1 MSMEEDKKSRT
12 KRLAIWAVFIITL
25 GAIGALYIPAETY
38 SSFVDLLK
46 DVITHL
52 VI

>member
-1 MSMEEDKKSRT
+1 MGENKKQRA
-12 KRLAIWAVFIITL
+12 KRLTIWALFIITL
-25 GAIGALYIPAETY
+25 AFIGSMYIPSDTY
-38 SSFVDLLK
+38 GSFIDLLK

>member
-1 MSMEEDKKSRT
+1 MEEDKGRKI
-12 KRLAIWAVFIITL
+12 KRLAIWALFIITL
-25 GAIGALYIPAETY
+25 GFIGAIYIPTETY
-38 SSFVDLLK
+38 GSFIDLLK

>member
-1 MSMEEDKKSRT
+1 MEEDKKSRA
-12 KRLAIWAVFIITL
+12 KRLTIWALFIITL
-25 GAIGALYIPAETY
+25 GAIGAVYIPSETY
-38 SSFVDLLK
+38 GSFIDLLK

>member
-1 MSMEEDKKSRT
+1 MEEDKRKRA

-25 GAIGALYIPAETY
+25 GFIGGIYIPADTY
-38 SSFVDLLK
+38 DSFVELLK

>member
-1 MSMEEDKKSRT
+1 MPVEEDKKSKI
-12 KRLAIWAVFIITL
+12 KRLAIWAVFIIAL
-25 GAIGALYIPAETY
+25 GFIGAMYIPNETY
-38 SSFVDLLK
+38 SSFIDLLK

>member
-1 MSMEEDKKSRT
+1 MEENNSEKI
-12 KRLAIWAVFIITL
+12 KRFAIWAVFIITL
-25 GAIGALYIPAETY
+25 GFIGALYIPTETY
-38 SSFVDLLK
+38 GSFIDLLK